1 MGRWIEDF
9 FPVPHDKHPKQQ
21 NSLTKTNKGSEKK
34 EELNEN
40 FRTLEYYW
48 KKKFSGWAQWMG
60 TNESFSEVDDTIETA
75 QAE

>member
-40 FRTLEYYW
+40 FRTLEYY
-48 KKKFSGWAQWMG
+48 
-60 TNESFSEVDDTIETA
+60 
-75 QAE
+75 